1 MVPKT
6 VRELKRED
14 CVELYKKVLH
24 DYDAET
30 MRRLCKEDMF
40 FLMFFAC
47 RRVDMNNDW
56 CFARIREV
64 EADPDEHLDLWA
76 REHYKS
82 SIITFGKTIQDILNN
97 PELTVGIFSH
107 TRPIAKAFL
116 SQIKREFELNTFLKG
131 LFPDVLWTDPQKE
144 APKWSLD
151 DGIIVKR
158 KGNPKESTVEACGLV
173 DGQPTSKH
181 FGLLVYDDI
190 VTKESVS
197 TPEMIAKVTESFG
210 LSLNLAATP
219 CRKRFIG
226 TRYHAMDT
234 YQAIMDRKTAKPRIY
249 PATKDGT
256 VNGEPVFLSREV
268 LNKKFDDMQSYVFSC
283 QMLQNPL
290 SDKAMGFKKEWL
302 MFYSVIRNSSKWNF
316 YVLVDPAGEKKK
328 GSDYTVILVIGLAPD
343 GNYYLVDGLR
353 DRLNLTERTKKL
365 FGFVRDWSPVNVG
378 YEKYGL
384 QSDIEHIKYVQ
395 EQEGYRFRITELGG
409 SQPKNDRIRRL
420 VPIFEQGRFYL
431 PHNHT
436 FISAEGKAVD
446 LIRVF
451 IDNEYTSFPVCSHDD
466 MLDCMSRI
474 VEEDLGANFPR
485 IEEETPLSIAS
496 AHTAHDVL
504 SRGNTD
510 TFLNTNI
517 EHNLTTMTWKQAMT
531 RR

>member
-1 MVPKT
+1 MHWRNKIN
-6 VRELKRED
+6 RIQANS
-14 CVELYKKVLH
+14 LYK
-24 DYDAET
+24 DALSSKDTEALRT
-30 MRRLCKEDMF
+30 LCKEDLF
-40 FLMFFAC
+40 FLLRSAC
-47 RRVDMNNDW
+47 MRSDMDHDW
-56 CFARIREV
+56 IYARCREV
-64 EADPDEHLDLWA
+64 EDAPDGYIDLWS
-76 REHYKS
+76 RYHYKS
-82 SIITFGKTIQDILNN
+82 TILTFGKTIQDILIN
-97 PELTVGIFSH
+97 PEVTFGIFSH
-107 TRPIAKAFL
+107 TRPISKAFL
-116 SQIKREFELNTFLKG
+116 QQIRRELEQNTFLKN
-131 LFPDVLWTDPQKE
+131 LFDDVLYQEPQKQS
-144 APKWSLD
+144 PLWSLD
-151 DGIIVKR
+151 SGIVVKR
-158 KGNPKESTVEACGLV
+158 KGNPKEATIEAWGLV

-181 FGLLVYDDI
+181 FSHLLFDDI
-190 VTKESVS
+190 VTLASVT
-197 TPEMIAKVTESFG
+197 TPEQIEKTTTAWS
-210 LSLNLAATP
+210 LSLNLGAENCVRRIA
-219 CRKRFIG
+219 G
-226 TRYHAMDT
+226 TRYHALDT
-234 YQAIMDRKTAKPRIY
+234 YQEIINRKAAIPRIHK
-249 PATKDGT
+249 ATEDGT
-256 VNGEPVFLSREV
+256 PTGKPVLLTGEQVSDKLRE
-268 LNKKFDDMQSYVFSC
+268 LGSYVFAS
-283 QMLQNPL
+283 QMLLDPTA
-290 SDKAMGFKKEWL
+290 DKAMGFKKEWL

-316 YVLVDPAGEKKK
+316 YIIVDPAGEKKK

-343 GNYYLVDGLR
+343 NNYYLVDGLR

-395 EQEGYRFRITELGG
+395 EQEGYRFKITELGG

-474 VEEDLGANFPR
+474 VEEDLGARFPN
-485 IEEETPLSIAS
+485 IEEEIPLSIAS

-510 TFLNTNI
+510 TFSNTNI

>member
-1 MVPKT
+1 MVPNT
-6 VRELKRED
+6 VRQLTREQSID
-14 CVELYKKVLH
+14 LYKKVLK

-30 MRRLCKEDMF
+30 MRRLCKEDLF
-40 FLMFFAC
+40 FLIFFAC
-47 RRVDMNNDW
+47 KRKDMNSDW
-56 CFARIREV
+56 CYARCREV
-64 EADPDEHLDLWA
+64 EANPDEYIDLWA
-76 REHYKS
+76 REHFKS
-82 SIITFGKTIQDILNN
+82 SIITFGKTIQDILND
-97 PELTVGIFSH
+97 PEITVGIFSH

-131 LFPDVLWTDPQKE
+131 LFPDVLWDNPAKD

-158 KGNPKESTVEACGLV
+158 KGNPKESTIEAWGLV

-181 FGLLVYDDI
+181 YGVMVYDDV

-197 TPEMIAKVTESFG
+197 TPEMIAKVTESFR

-234 YQAIMDRKTAKPRIY
+234 YQSIMDSKTAIPRIY

-256 VNGEPVFLSREV
+256 LHGEPVYLSREV
-268 LNKKFDDMQSYVFSC
+268 LNKKFEDMQSYVFSC

-302 MFYSVIRNSSKWNF
+302 LFYTVIRNSDKWNF
-316 YVLVDPAGEKKK
+316 YVVVDPAGEKKK
-328 GSDYTVILVIGLAPD
+328 GSDYTVMLVIGLAPD

-353 DRLNLTERTKKL
+353 DRLNLTERTDKL
-365 FGFVRDWSPVNVG
+365 FSFVRDWSPLNVG

-384 QSDIEHIKYVQ
+384 QSDIEHIRYVQ
-395 EQEGYRFRITELGG
+395 EQEGYRFRVTELGG

-420 VPIFEQGRFYL
+420 VPIFERGRFYL

-451 IDNEYTSFPVCSHDD
+451 IDSEYNSFPVCSHDD
-466 MLDCMSRI
+466 ILDCMSRI
-474 VEEDLGANFPR
+474 VDTDLGAVFPKKQ
-485 IEEETPLSIAS
+485 EEISLSIPGKNEVY
-496 AHTAHDVL
+496 DVL
-504 SRGNTD
+504 SRGN
-510 TFLNTNI
+510 NQVSVNVENNI
-517 EHNLTTMTWKQAMT
+517 ASMSWKQAMT